1 MLLDLTNYVPH
12 LREEFPLLPLES
24 APWNL
29 VAKLPQELPRLLQQ
43 LDLKEYEDRAGVYI
57 HRSARVEDGAIL
69 KAPALIHEGC
79 FIAAHAYLR
88 GGVILGPQVTVG
100 PGCELKTSIIS
111 SRSVLAHFNF
121 VGDSI
126 IGRNVNLEA
135 GAVVANHWNE
145 RTDKAIHVRINGQ
158 RIGTGLTGFGALL
171 GDGVRIGAN
180 AVLSPGTLLEP
191 GAVVGRL
198 QLVEQDG
205 VELWGKSAPRE

>member
-1 MLLDLTNYVPH
+1 MRLELTNYVPR
-12 LREEFPLLPLES
+12 LREEFPLLPLED

-29 VAKLPQELPRLLQQ
+29 VAKLPLVLPRLLQQ
-43 LDLKEYEDRAGVYI
+43 LDSKEYEDRAGVYI

-69 KAPALIHEGC
+69 KAPALIREGC

-100 PGCELKTSIIS
+100 PGCELKTSIVS
-111 SRSVLAHFNF
+111 SSSVLAHFNF

-126 IGRNVNLEA
+126 IGRGVNLEA
-135 GAVVANHWNE
+135 GAVIANHWNE
-145 RTDKAIHVRINGQ
+145 RTDKTIRVRINGQ
-158 RIGTGLTGFGALL
+158 RLSTGCTKFGALL

-180 AVLSPGTLLEP
+180 AVLSPGTLLAP

-205 VELWGKSAPRE
+205 AEPRG